1 MNVALGPSWLEPEQ
15 LIDNFG
21 FAGLLLIIF
30 AECGI
35 LLGLVLPG
43 DSLLFIAGLLL
54 NEGTLDQPLWLACV
68 ALWIAA
74 VAGNLVGYYIG
85 YRAGPAVFARPNS
98 RIFKQEY
105 VDKTAAFFDKH
116 GARAIVLARFVPI
129 VRTLITFMAGSA
141 KMNARAFTLYSMIGA
156 LLWAVGVTV
165 LGYQL
170 GEVEFVR
177 DNVEPI
183 LLGVVALSLLP
194 IVVHVLRERRAHRA
208 APAAPSEIQPEAGD
222 PVA

>member
-1 MNVALGPSWLEPEQ
+1 VNVALGPSWLEPEQ

-54 NEGTLDQPLWLACV
+54 ADGTLSQPLWLACV
-68 ALWIAA
+68 ALFIAA

-105 VDKTAAFFDKH
+105 VEKTAAFFDKH
-116 GARAIVLARFVPI
+116 GGRAIVLARFVPI

-141 KMNARAFTLYSMIGA
+141 KMDPRAFVIYSMVGA

-170 GEVEFVR
+170 GEVDFVR
-177 DNVEPI
+177 DNIEPI
-183 LLGVVALSLLP
+183 LLGVVALSVLP
-194 IVVHVLRERRAHRA
+194 IIVHVLRERKAARRA
-208 APAAPSEIQPEAGD
+208 AG
-222 PVA
+222 

>member
-1 MNVALGPSWLEPEQ
+1 VNVALGPSWLEPEQ

-54 NEGTLDQPLWLACV
+54 ADDTLSQPLWLACV

-105 VDKTAAFFDKH
+105 VEKTAAFFDKH
-116 GARAIVLARFVPI
+116 GGRAIVLARFVPI

-141 KMNARAFTLYSMIGA
+141 KMDARAFTIYSMIGA

-165 LGYQL
+165 LGHEL
-170 GEVEFVR
+170 GGVDFVR

-194 IVVHVLRERRAHRA
+194 IAVHVLRERKA
-208 APAAPSEIQPEAGD
+208 ARRTTG
-222 PVA
+222 

>member
-35 LLGLVLPG
+35 LLGLIFPG

-54 NEGTLDQPLWLACV
+54 ADDTLSQPLWLACV
-68 ALWIAA
+68 CLWIAA
-74 VAGNLVGYYIG
+74 TAGNLVGYWIG
-85 YRAGPAVFARPNS
+85 RRTGPAVFARPNS

-105 VDKTAAFFDKH
+105 VEKTAAFFDKH
-116 GARAIVLARFVPI
+116 GGRAIVLARFVPI
-129 VRTLITFMAGSA
+129 VRTLITFMAGSV
-141 KMNARAFTLYSMIGA
+141 KMDARAFTIYSMVGA

-165 LGYQL
+165 LGHEL
-170 GEVEFVR
+170 GEVDFVR
-177 DNVEPI
+177 EHVEAI
-183 LLGVVALSLLP
+183 LLGVVALSVLP
-194 IVVHVLRERRAHRA
+194 IVVHLLRERRSRSARTT
-208 APAAPSEIQPEAGD
+208 EPETGD

>member
-1 MNVALGPSWLEPEQ
+1 VNVALGPSWLEPEQ

-54 NEGTLDQPLWLACV
+54 ADDTLSQPLWLACV
-68 ALWIAA
+68 ALWIA
-74 VAGNLVGYYIG
+74 
-85 YRAGPAVFARPNS
+85 AVFARPNS

-105 VDKTAAFFDKH
+105 VEKTAAFFDKH
-116 GARAIVLARFVPI
+116 GGRAIVLARFVPI

-141 KMNARAFTLYSMIGA
+141 KMDARAFTIYSMIGA

-165 LGYQL
+165 LGHEL
-170 GEVEFVR
+170 GGVDFVR

-194 IVVHVLRERRAHRA
+194 IAVHVLRERKA
-208 APAAPSEIQPEAGD
+208 ARRTTG
-222 PVA
+222 

>member
-1 MNVALGPSWLEPEQ
+1 MTTLALGPSWLAPEE
-15 LIDNFG
+15 LIDKFG
-21 FAGLLLIIF
+21 FAGLLIIIF

-35 LLGLVLPG
+35 LIGLVLPG
-43 DSLLFIAGLLL
+43 DSLLFIAGLLIA
-54 NEGTLDQPLWLACV
+54 DDKISQPLWVACI

-74 VAGNLVGYYIG
+74 MAGNLVGYEIG
-85 YRAGPAVFARPNS
+85 RRTGPAVFSRPNS

-105 VDKTAAFFDKH
+105 VEKTAQFFDKH

-141 KMNARAFTLYSMIGA
+141 RMNYRVFALYSALGA

-165 LGYQL
+165 LGHEL
-170 GEVEFVR
+170 GEIEFVR
-177 DNVEPI
+177 EHVEII
-183 LLGVVALSLLP
+183 LLGVVGLSVLP
-194 IVVHVLRERRAHRA
+194 IVFHIARERKAHRA
-208 APAAPSEIQPEAGD
+208 ATSQDD

>member
-54 NEGTLDQPLWLACV
+54 ADGTLSQPLWLACV

-105 VDKTAAFFDKH
+105 VEKTAAFFDKH
-116 GARAIVLARFVPI
+116 GGRAIVLARFVPI

-141 KMNARAFTLYSMIGA
+141 KMDPRAFTIYSMVGA

-170 GEVEFVR
+170 GEVDFVR

-194 IVVHVLRERRAHRA
+194 IAVHVLRERKA
-208 APAAPSEIQPEAGD
+208 ARGTPG
-222 PVA
+222 

>member
-54 NEGTLDQPLWLACV
+54 ADGTLSQPLWLACV
-68 ALWIAA
+68 ALFIAA

-105 VDKTAAFFDKH
+105 VEKTAAFFDKH
-116 GARAIVLARFVPI
+116 GGRAIVLARFVPI

-141 KMNARAFTLYSMIGA
+141 KMDPRAFVIYSMVGA

-170 GEVEFVR
+170 GEVDFVR
-177 DNVEPI
+177 DNIEPI
-183 LLGVVALSLLP
+183 LLGVVALSVLP
-194 IVVHVLRERRAHRA
+194 IIVHVLRERKAARRA
-208 APAAPSEIQPEAGD
+208 AG
-222 PVA
+222 

>member
-35 LLGLVLPG
+35 LLGLIFPG

-54 NEGTLDQPLWLACV
+54 ADDTLSQPLWLACV
-68 ALWIAA
+68 CLWIAA
-74 VAGNLVGYYIG
+74 TAGNLVGYWIG
-85 YRAGPAVFARPNS
+85 RRTGPAVFARPNS

-105 VDKTAAFFDKH
+105 VEKTAAFFDKH
-116 GARAIVLARFVPI
+116 GGRAIILARFVPI
-129 VRTLITFMAGSA
+129 VRTLITFMAGSV
-141 KMNARAFTLYSMIGA
+141 KMDARAFTIYSMVGA

-165 LGYQL
+165 LGHEL
-170 GEVEFVR
+170 GGVDFVR
-177 DNVEPI
+177 EHVEAI
-183 LLGVVALSLLP
+183 LLGVVALSVLP
-194 IVVHVLRERRAHRA
+194 IVVHLLRERRSRSARTT
-208 APAAPSEIQPEAGD
+208 EPETGD

>member
-35 LLGLVLPG
+35 LLGLILPG
-43 DSLLFIAGLLL
+43 DSLLFIAGLLI
-54 NEGTLDQPLWLACV
+54 NEGTLDHPLWLVCV
-68 ALWIAA
+68 ALWVAA
-74 VAGNLVGYYIG
+74 MAGNLVGYEIG
-85 YRAGPAVFARPNS
+85 RRAGPAVFVRPNS

-105 VDKTAAFFDKH
+105 VEKTAAFFDKH
-116 GARAIVLARFVPI
+116 GPRAIVLARFVPI
-129 VRTLITFMAGSA
+129 VRTLITFMAGTA
-141 KMNARAFTLYSMIGA
+141 KMDRRAFAIYSAVGG

-177 DNVEPI
+177 KHVEII
-183 LLGVVALSLLP
+183 LLGVVALSVLP
-194 IVVHVLRERRAHRA
+194 IVVHVLRERKGARGAT
-208 APAAPSEIQPEAGD
+208 G
-222 PVA
+222 

>member
-54 NEGTLDQPLWLACV
+54 ADNTLSQPLWLACV

-105 VDKTAAFFDKH
+105 VEKTAAFFDKH
-116 GARAIVLARFVPI
+116 GGRAIVLARFVPI
-129 VRTLITFMAGSA
+129 VRTLITFMAGSV
-141 KMNARAFTLYSMIGA
+141 KMNARVFTIYSMVGA
-156 LLWAVGVTV
+156 LVWAVGVTV
-165 LGYQL
+165 LGHEL
-170 GEVEFVR
+170 GEVDFVR

-194 IVVHVLRERRAHRA
+194 IAVHVLRERKA
-208 APAAPSEIQPEAGD
+208 ARRTTG
-222 PVA
+222 

>member
-54 NEGTLDQPLWLACV
+54 ADNTLSQPLWLACV

-98 RIFKQEY
+98 KIFKQEY
-105 VDKTAAFFDKH
+105 VEKTAAFFDKH
-116 GARAIVLARFVPI
+116 GGRAIVLARFVPI

-141 KMNARAFTLYSMIGA
+141 KMDARVFTIYSMIGA

-165 LGYQL
+165 LGHEL
-170 GEVEFVR
+170 GEVDFVR
-177 DNVEPI
+177 DNIEPI
-183 LLGVVALSLLP
+183 LLGVVALSVLP
-194 IVVHVLRERRAHRA
+194 IVIHVLRERKA
-208 APAAPSEIQPEAGD
+208 ARRTTG
-222 PVA
+222 

>member
-1 MNVALGPSWLEPEQ
+1 MNVALGPSWLEPEH

-54 NEGTLDQPLWLACV
+54 ADGTLSQPLWLACV

-105 VDKTAAFFDKH
+105 VEKTAAFFDKH
-116 GARAIVLARFVPI
+116 GGRAIVLARFVPI

-141 KMNARAFTLYSMIGA
+141 KMDARAFTIYSMVGA

-165 LGYQL
+165 LGHEL

-177 DNVEPI
+177 NNIEPI
-183 LLGVVALSLLP
+183 LLGVIALSVLP
-194 IVVHVLRERRAHRA
+194 IVVHLVRERKA
-208 APAAPSEIQPEAGD
+208 ARRTTG
-222 PVA
+222 

>member
-35 LLGLVLPG
+35 LLGLVFPG

-54 NEGTLDQPLWLACV
+54 ADDTLSQPLWLACV
-68 ALWIAA
+68 CLWIAA
-74 VAGNLVGYYIG
+74 TAGNLVGYWIG
-85 YRAGPAVFARPNS
+85 RRTGPAVFARPNS

-105 VDKTAAFFDKH
+105 VEKTAAFFDKH
-116 GARAIVLARFVPI
+116 GGRAIVLARFVPI
-129 VRTLITFMAGSA
+129 VRTLITFMAGSV
-141 KMNARAFTLYSMIGA
+141 KMNARAFTLYSMVGA

-170 GEVEFVR
+170 GEVDFVR
-177 DNVEPI
+177 EHVEAI
-183 LLGVVALSLLP
+183 LLGVVALSVLP
-194 IVVHVLRERRAHRA
+194 IAIHLLRERRSRTEHAT
-208 APAAPSEIQPEAGD
+208 EPEAGD

>member
-54 NEGTLDQPLWLACV
+54 ADGTLSQPLWLACV

-105 VDKTAAFFDKH
+105 VEKTAAFFDKH
-116 GARAIVLARFVPI
+116 GGRAIVLARFVPI

-141 KMNARAFTLYSMIGA
+141 KMDPRAFTIYSMVGA

-170 GEVEFVR
+170 GEVDFVR

-183 LLGVVALSLLP
+183 LLCVVALSLLP
-194 IVVHVLRERRAHRA
+194 IAVHVLRERKA
-208 APAAPSEIQPEAGD
+208 ARRTTG
-222 PVA
+222 

>member
-1 MNVALGPSWLEPEQ
+1 VNVALGPSWLEPEQ

-54 NEGTLDQPLWLACV
+54 ADDTLSQPLWLACV

-105 VDKTAAFFDKH
+105 VEKTAAFFDKH
-116 GARAIVLARFVPI
+116 GGRAIVLARFVPI

-141 KMNARAFTLYSMIGA
+141 RMDARAFTIYSMIGA

-165 LGYQL
+165 LGHEL
-170 GEVEFVR
+170 GGVDFVR

-194 IVVHVLRERRAHRA
+194 IAVHVLRERKA
-208 APAAPSEIQPEAGD
+208 ARRTTG
-222 PVA
+222 

>member
-35 LLGLVLPG
+35 LLGLILPG
-43 DSLLFIAGLLL
+43 DSLLFIAGLLI

-68 ALWIAA
+68 ALWVAA
-74 VAGNLVGYYIG
+74 MAGNLVGYEIG
-85 YRAGPAVFARPNS
+85 RRAGPAVFVRPNS

-105 VDKTAAFFDKH
+105 VEKTAAFFYKH
-116 GARAIVLARFVPI
+116 GPRAIVLARFVPI
-129 VRTLITFMAGSA
+129 VRTLITFMAGTA
-141 KMNARAFTLYSMIGA
+141 KMDRRAFALYSAVGG

-170 GEVEFVR
+170 GEVDFVR
-177 DNVEPI
+177 KHVEII
-183 LLGVVALSLLP
+183 LLGVVALSVLP
-194 IVVHVLRERRAHRA
+194 IVVHVLRERKA
-208 APAAPSEIQPEAGD
+208 ARGPAG
-222 PVA
+222 